1 MRLHTALSLTALLVA
16 TASLAGD
23 PTLLYRAPS
32 LVPHGGAWPGHR
44 PAALAPR
51 DLHAAA
57 INARAQAGIE
67 AAQRDNMR
75 RIDNGVIRR
84 LGNPASLPQ
93 VRRQR
98 ELEEGVAGMR
108 QRERRR
114 RIEAE
119 FGNRVDWR
127 GQPLG
132 STTRRVLEESAI
144 QLWVRERKDGLARD
158 LDHVAS
164 EIEGPHTLR
173 LYELV
178 SPVPRIVD

>member
-1 MRLHTALSLTALLVA
+1 MRLRTALSLTVLLVA
-16 TASLAGD
+16 TASHAGD

-32 LVPHGGAWPGHR
+32 LVTRGGAWPGHR
-44 PAALAPR
+44 PAARAPR

-84 LGNPASLPQ
+84 LDNLASLPQ
-93 VRRQR
+93 IRQQR
-98 ELEEGVAGMR
+98 EVEEDLAGMR
-108 QRERRR
+108 QHERLR

-132 STTRRVLEESAI
+132 PTTRRVLEESAI
-144 QLWVRERKDGLARD
+144 QLWVRERKDSLARD
-158 LDHVAS
+158 LADVAA
-164 EIEGPHTLR
+164 EIEAPPSLR
-173 LYELV
+173 LHELV
-178 SPVPRIVD
+178 PPVPRIVD